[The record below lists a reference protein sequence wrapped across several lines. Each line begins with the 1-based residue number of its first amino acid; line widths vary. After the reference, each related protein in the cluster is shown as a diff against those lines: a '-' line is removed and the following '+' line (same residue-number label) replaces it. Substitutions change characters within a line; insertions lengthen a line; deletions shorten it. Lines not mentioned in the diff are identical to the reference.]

1 MTPGRVFVC
10 STCSRYAPPAAGE
23 STRGQEMVR
32 ACKQASAAK
41 GGSIAVR
48 SVECLN
54 GCPQPCTAALRTP
67 GKTLVRFSELV
78 PDDAGALI
86 EAAMMHAES
95 PTGDLPIEALP
106 DRLRKKI
113 AGQVDVLVKA

>member
-10 STCSRYAPPAAGE
+10 STCSRYAPPAKGE
-23 STRGQEMVR
+23 PTRGQEMVR
-32 ACKQASAAK
+32 ACKKASADK

-78 PDDAGALI
+78 PDDAAALI
-86 EAAMMHAES
+86 EVAMMHAES
-95 PTGDLPIEALP
+95 ETGDLPVDALP
-106 DRLRKKI
+106 DRLRNKI
-113 AGQVDVLVKA
+113 AGQVDVLVRT